1 MSTHRPRRIG
11 RGEAERML
19 RGGPVNDGVGADPL
33 ADLLAAVAA
42 PARDGELDGEEAAVA
57 AFREARLTH
66 VTQPRRKPMIKMMF
80 AKLLT
85 VKVAALAAGATAIG
99 GVAVAASTGVLPIA
113 GGGDSAAVSPTAS
126 PSAEVS
132 VPAIHVPSAGASV
145 SVSLLGLCHT
155 YTAAA
160 ATDARTT
167 LDSPNMR
174 ALVTAA
180 GSPDKV
186 DAFCAKALQAEIDAA
201 ATPGT
206 TPGASASAGPDG
218 NGVGAQVPG
227 AGAGVGASAGPDGAG
242 LGVHVGPSAGVGA
255 SARPGGAGVGAQV
268 PSAGVGANVGQGG
281 AGLGASAAP
290 SVHR

>member
-66 VTQPRRKPMIKMMF
+66 VTQLRRKPMIKLMF
-80 AKLLT
+80 AKFLT
-85 VKVAALAAGATAIG
+85 VKAAAMAAGATAIG

-113 GGGDSAAVSPTAS
+113 GGGGSAAVSPTAS

-132 VPAIHVPSAGASV
+132 IPAIHVPSASASV
-145 SVSLLGLCHT
+145 SASLLGLCHT

-167 LDSPNMR
+167 LDSPNMH

-186 DAFCAKALQAEIDAA
+186 DAFCAKALQAETDAA

-206 TPGASASAGPDG
+206 TAGASGIAGPGG
-218 NGVGAQVPG
+218 NGVGAQIPG
-227 AGAGVGASAGPDGAG
+227 AGAGTSAKPDGAGFGVHVAPSAGVGASAGP
-242 LGVHVGPSAGVGA
+242 
-255 SARPGGAGVGAQV
+255 GGADVGAQV
-268 PSAGVGANVGQGG
+268 PNAGVRANVGQGG

-290 SVHR
+290 SAHR

>member
-33 ADLLAAVAA
+33 ADLLAAAAA

-66 VTQPRRKPMIKMMF
+66 VTQPRRKPMIKLMF
-80 AKLLT
+80 AKFLT

-113 GGGDSAAVSPTAS
+113 GGGGSAAVSPTVT

-132 VPAIHVPSAGASV
+132 IPAIHVPSASASV
-145 SVSLLGLCHT
+145 SASLLGLCHT

-167 LDSPNMR
+167 LDSPNMH

-206 TPGASASAGPDG
+206 TPDASASAGPG
-218 NGVGAQVPG
+218 GAGIGAQVPG
-227 AGAGVGASAGPDGAG
+227 AGTGASAGPDGAG
-242 LGVHVGPSAGVGA
+242 LGVHVAPSAGVGA
-255 SARPGGAGVGAQV
+255 SAGPGGAGIGAQV
-268 PSAGVGANVGQGG
+268 PNAGVRANVGQGG

-290 SVHR
+290 SAHR